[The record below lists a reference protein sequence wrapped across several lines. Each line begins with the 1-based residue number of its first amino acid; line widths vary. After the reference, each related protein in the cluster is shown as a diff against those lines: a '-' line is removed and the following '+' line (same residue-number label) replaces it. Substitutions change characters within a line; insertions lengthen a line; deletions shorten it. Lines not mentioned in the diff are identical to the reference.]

1 MFKEKL
7 NSRLFLIL
15 GVVIIAMIT
24 RSFTRN
30 VDDLANFTPLGAIFL
45 FSGAYFSDKKLAFIV
60 PMLAMFV
67 TDLFV
72 GFHSTMPFVYGAFA
86 LSILIGFQLR
96 EVQEHKAVKIIG
108 ASLLGSVL
116 FFLITNF
123 GAWLAIDFYPK
134 TTEGL
139 TLAYVEGI
147 PFFRNTVMGDLFYSG
162 LFFGAFEL
170 AKRYYFKL
178 KLAHN

>member
-15 GVVIIAMIT
+15 GVVVIAMIT
-24 RSFTRN
+24 RALTRN
-30 VDDLANFTPLGAIFL
+30 VEDLSNFTPLGAIFL
-45 FSGAYFSDKKLAFIV
+45 FSGAYFSDKKFSFIV
-60 PMLAMFV
+60 PMVAMFI

-86 LSILIGFQLR
+86 ISILIGFQLR
-96 EVQEHKAVKIIG
+96 NVKEPKAIKIVG

-134 TTEGL
+134 TIDGL
-139 TLAYVEGI
+139 SLAYVEGI
-147 PFFRNTVMGDLFYSG
+147 PFFRNTIVGDLFYSSV
-162 LFFGAFEL
+162 FFGAFEL
-170 AKRYYFKL
+170 AKRYDSKFD
-178 KLAHN
+178 LALN